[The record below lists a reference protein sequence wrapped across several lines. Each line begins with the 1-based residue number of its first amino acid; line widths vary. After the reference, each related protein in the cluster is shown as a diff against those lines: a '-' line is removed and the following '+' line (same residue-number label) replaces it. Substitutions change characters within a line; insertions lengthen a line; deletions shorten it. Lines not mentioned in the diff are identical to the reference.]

1 MILEKSV
8 KAKAI
13 RDMRPIL
20 VARGELGSYDVMQ
33 SIKKICY
40 KYIREITIHTPKKVL
55 LALQQKVTV
64 DYDQIA

>member
-1 MILEKSV
+1 
-8 KAKAI
+8 
-13 RDMRPIL
+13 MRPIL